1 MENGTVVIGAH
12 DNVGFY
18 VQVAPSWRGP
28 FTRVPGHLFV
38 FEGNKSHAVI
48 NEKDY
53 VFEDPFLWF
62 DKAAQRWR
70 VLVHQCK
77 CSRSLCVFCEVSKTR
92 LHRPDENGVGSVT
105 ATNPGTR
112 RVRPGDT
119 QNPFI
124 SRGRL

>member
-28 FTRVPGHLFV
+28 FRRVPGHLFV

-77 CSRSLCVFCEVSKTR
+77 MVTLSRFACC
-92 LHRPDENGVGSVT
+92 P
-105 ATNPGTR
+105 
-112 RVRPGDT
+112 
-119 QNPFI
+119 
-124 SRGRL
+124 SR